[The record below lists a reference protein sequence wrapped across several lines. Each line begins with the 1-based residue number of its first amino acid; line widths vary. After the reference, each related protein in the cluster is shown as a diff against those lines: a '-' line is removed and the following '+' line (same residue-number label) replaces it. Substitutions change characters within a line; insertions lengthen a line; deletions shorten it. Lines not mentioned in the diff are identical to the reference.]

1 MTARSS
7 PRPESLGAAGRIR
20 ASFHAGAPAL
30 ALKGAVFAGRKL
42 DDFDAPAVVV
52 AGQDQTGRA
61 AVSSRATGGTGV
73 EYPRQRG
80 VVHRHLMAVSISDRP
95 RRRVLPAQ

>member
-1 MTARSS
+1 GPLRARRRKPPSRRRRPARSGPKASASALCRDAREGACLGSFMTARSS

-52 AGQDQTGRA
+52 AGQDQTG
-61 AVSSRATGGTGV
+61 
-73 EYPRQRG
+73 
-80 VVHRHLMAVSISDRP
+80 
-95 RRRVLPAQ
+95 